1 MKMKKATCVFLF
13 TVAYISTVM
22 AHGGHNKA
30 EAPAGAEAPGSLAT
44 PGEPK
49 GGAGALNPFLAVSL
63 LSFVA
68 YYLQF

>member
-1 MKMKKATCVFLF
+1 MKMKKATCVILF
-13 TVAYISTVM
+13 AVACISTVM
-22 AHGGHNKA
+22 AHGGHDKAEATAPA
-30 EAPAGAEAPGSLAT
+30 EAPASLAT
-44 PGEPK
+44 PGAPD